1 MNNNLIEQL
10 KKLSNITLSKSE
22 KERFRHALHSHMKNY
37 ETPANGSVPS
47 PFTEHARRFILRP
60 LQAMTMAAVIILG
73 SGAGLTYAAQD
84 ALPGDALYNVKV
96 NFNEEV
102 RGWAYN
108 NPKDKAEYEIGRAA
122 KRLEETAQLALT
134 GKLDADAVREVQAQ
148 ITKHTQRTQREVDKI
163 TTGPSDNLEITTKLA
178 TELKAHSKALTEIK
192 EAKNI
197 NGELSAI
204 LASTEG
210 QINEITT
217 RQIAAEEAVKL
228 DNSDDTKTRLAV
240 KYTEA
245 NFALDTIN
253 DYLSR
258 DTSELDADLVEIERE
273 LAMIEDEA
281 VDTDKSDTDIV
292 TSTSVGDLEDDDEET
307 DEVNSVTALD
317 DETSKD
323 TTVITAESNDAIDD
337 EVVDVA
343 TTEEKTTSI
352 NAPESTPQD
361 PEYVEETIA
370 TKAKIQELLIEAQ
383 AREAEG
389 KFGEALI
396 LTQQAIT
403 LSQET
408 LTKLKLNT
416 TYESD
421 MEIPIMKKEKSSEVE
436 DSETIE
442 ATASET
448 TTTNKVDTDSQV
460 QITTKLQEDKTTIKS
475 TVQTKANLQ

>member
-258 DTSELDADLVEIERE
+258 DTSELDADLVEIEQE
-273 LAMIEDEA
+273 LATIEDRA
-281 VDTDKSDTDIV
+281 TTSDKLITDST
-292 TSTSVGDLEDDDEET
+292 TSVSNIDNNEDDET
-307 DEVNSVTALD
+307 TPLVALD
-317 DETSKD
+317 DEISKD
-323 TTVITAESNDAIDD
+323 QTIKTSVSTSITEGEDVKVAI
-337 EVVDVA
+337 
-343 TTEEKTTSI
+343 TEEST
-352 NAPESTPQD
+352 ESMDSSNTTPQD

-421 MEIPIMKKEKSSEVE
+421 MEIPIMEKEKSSGVE

-460 QITTKLQEDKTTIKS
+460 QITTKLQEDETTIKS
-475 TVQTKANLQ
+475 TVQTKTNLQ